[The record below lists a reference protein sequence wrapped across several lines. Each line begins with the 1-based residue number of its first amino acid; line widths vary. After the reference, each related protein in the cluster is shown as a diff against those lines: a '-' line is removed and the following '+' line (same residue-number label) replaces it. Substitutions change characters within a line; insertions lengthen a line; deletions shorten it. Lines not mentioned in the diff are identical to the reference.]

1 MTHKHDAP
9 QDGPTITQADR
20 EAAQDAAFKNGVV
33 MKHWRAEVLRGEHD
47 AHPLVQAFAAPRI
60 AAEEATERATIE
72 KVVAEMR
79 DAIEAGYPAPERK
92 VDRCAHGK
100 FGWEDCIA
108 CYDDALSA
116 RLDTIERGEWK

>member
-1 MTHKHDAP
+1 MTYNQHDAP
-9 QDGPTITQADR
+9 QGPTITEADEELAKWFSRRMGGGYTTTAAKLLARHR
-20 EAAQDAAFKNGVV
+20 EAA
-33 MKHWRAEVLRGEHD
+33 
-47 AHPLVQAFAAPRI
+47 
-60 AAEEATERATIE
+60 ERATIE

-92 VDRCAHGK
+92 VDQCSHSK

-116 RLDTIERGEWK
+116 RLDAIERGEWK